1 MDALADALVTLTEHI
16 CNKDPDREVGGFL
29 GGRFGYGAEWDS
41 AVFEMFPDGDY
52 DCDCGFDEKDWQWSK
67 DNKHTEDCY
76 QSEYRRLAIAA
87 GADEE
92 GGYIGR
98 PKHRSW
104 EHWRKT
110 EDGIYRDL
118 CNKHGFDFKAGGYA
132 GHCTCYHDKAYAEW
146 CKDNKHA
153 PRCVVVRPNFRHKPS
168 GLTVRW
174 YKYIGR
180 DMEVEGSG
188 DVAAILAECIA
199 DVAAPPFEP
208 YVYKPPTEAEMA
220 EMDKIFN
227 KMVEDGAIQFV
238 EFGGDDE
245 ESDDDIPF

>member
-1 MDALADALVTLTEHI
+1 MSSSPPEVEVVVHFPARQMDELADALVTLTEHI

-52 DCDCGFDEKDWQWSK
+52 DCDCGQDAAFGEEFDRRFSKEVQKRDGFWLRADVKALEEK
-67 DNKHTEDCY
+67 
-76 QSEYRRLAIAA
+76 
-87 GADEE
+87 
-92 GGYIGR
+92 
-98 PKHRSW
+98 
-104 EHWRKT
+104 
-110 EDGIYRDL
+110 
-118 CNKHGFDFKAGGYA
+118 YA
-132 GHCTCYHDKAYAEW
+132 CKPTCIK
-146 CKDNKHA
+146 
-153 PRCVVVRPNFRHKPS
+153 VRPNFRHKPS